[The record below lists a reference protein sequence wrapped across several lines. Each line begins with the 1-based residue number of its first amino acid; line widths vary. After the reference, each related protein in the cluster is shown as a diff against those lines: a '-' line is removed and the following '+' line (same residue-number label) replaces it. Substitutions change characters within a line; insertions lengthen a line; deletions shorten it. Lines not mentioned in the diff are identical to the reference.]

1 LANLKRTADGGM
13 LVMTYYVHHTP
24 GRLRVRIPDVK
35 GNTSRAKRVEKLFE
49 NVEGIDNVTLNALTG
64 SVVVNYD
71 TDMMGSEAILKILKE
86 NNYFDDARMITN
98 EEYIQSSV
106 SKAGKT
112 VSKAL
117 FGWAVGKAIED
128 TGFAIIAALI

>member
-1 LANLKRTADGGM
+1 MVN
-13 LVMTYYVHHTP
+13 MTYYIHHTP

-35 GNTSRAKRVEKLFE
+35 GNPHKGKRVEKLFTD
-49 NVEGIDNVTLNALTG
+49 VKGIDRINLNALTG
-64 SVVVNYD
+64 SLVVNYD

-86 NNYFDDARMITN
+86 NDYFDDARAITN
-98 EEYIQSSV
+98 EEYIQTSV

-117 FGWAVGKAIED
+117 FGWVVGKAIED
-128 TGFAIIAALI
+128 TGFAILAALI

>member
-1 LANLKRTADGGM
+1 MN
-13 LVMTYYVHHTP
+13 YYVHHTP

-35 GNTSRAKRVEKLFE
+35 GNPHKGKRVERLFE
-49 NVEGIDNVTLNALTG
+49 DVEGIDNVTLNALTG

-71 TDMMGSEAILKILKE
+71 TDMTGSEAILKILKE
-86 NNYFDDARMITN
+86 NDYFDDARAITN

-112 VSKAL
+112 VSRAL
-117 FGWAVGKAIED
+117 FGWAVGKAVED
-128 TGFAIIAALI
+128 TGFAILAALI